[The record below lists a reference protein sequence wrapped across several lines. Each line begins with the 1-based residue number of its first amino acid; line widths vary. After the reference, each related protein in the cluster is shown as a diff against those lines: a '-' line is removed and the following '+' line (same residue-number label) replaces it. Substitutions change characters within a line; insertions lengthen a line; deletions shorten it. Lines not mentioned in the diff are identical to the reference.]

1 MPSPNPVLSAGGS
14 AVRRLGRAVA
24 RGRRGR
30 ALHPDGVVLPGVLAV
45 DASSRRPLGIDVF
58 DEPGRT
64 GVTVRLSRATS
75 LPRPLPDVLGLA
87 LRIPGGAG
95 HGRDLDLLLS
105 TCGRWPGADRLLWP
119 RTSFTAGPY
128 STLAAYRH
136 PRGRVR
142 LVAVPDGPALPADP
156 GRLRRALARGPL
168 TFHLLA
174 APAGGRPWRLA
185 TLTVHDGPPMPDV
198 AFDPVVNGHPALR
211 MAGWLRR
218 LRREAYAGSRQ
229 GRDAPPPSR

>member
-1 MPSPNPVLSAGGS
+1 M
-14 AVRRLGRAVA
+14 A
-24 RGRRGR
+24 RGRGGR
-30 ALHPDGVVLPGVLAV
+30 ALHPDGAVLPGVLTV
-45 DASSRRPLGIDVF
+45 DAPSRRPLGIGVF

-64 GVTVRLSRATS
+64 EVTTRLSRAMS
-75 LPRPLPDVLGLA
+75 LPWPLPDVLGLA

-95 HGRDLDLLLS
+95 DGRNLDLLLS

-142 LVAVPDGPALPADP
+142 LVAAPAGPALPAEP
-156 GRLRRALARGPL
+156 RRLRRSPARGPF

-174 APAGGRPWRLA
+174 APAGRRPWRLA
-185 TLTVHDGPPMPDV
+185 TLTVHDGPGMPDV

-218 LRREAYAGSRQ
+218 LRQEAYAGSRQ
-229 GRDAPPPSR
+229 GRDAPPVSH